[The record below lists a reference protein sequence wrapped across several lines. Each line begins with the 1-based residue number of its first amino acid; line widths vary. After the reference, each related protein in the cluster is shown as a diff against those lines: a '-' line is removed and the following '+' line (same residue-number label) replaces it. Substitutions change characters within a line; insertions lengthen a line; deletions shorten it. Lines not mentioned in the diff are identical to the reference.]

1 MNEIILWA
9 IVAIALAFIAPP
21 IGAIFVG
28 ISLLI
33 KLITEIREKK

>member
-9 IVAIALAFIAPP
+9 IVAIALAPP